1 MSESIRQKKFAR
13 LLQRELSEILQNK
26 IEGLEKTI
34 ITVSSVRVT
43 PDLSIARVYL
53 TAYPDAQLPAL
64 IRYLNDETGSVRY
77 MLAERIKDNVKSMP
91 SLVFFRDDSLE
102 TANSIDQLLAKAKET
117 ESNQDEEELKKQ
129 YKDLDDN

>member
-53 TAYPDAQLPAL
+53 TAFPDAQLPVL
-64 IRYLNDETGSVRY
+64 IRYLNDEKGSVRY
-77 MLAERIKDNVKSMP
+77 ILAERIKDNVKTMP
-91 SLVFFRDDSLE
+91 SLMFFKDDSLE
-102 TANSIDQLLAKAKET
+102 TANTIDQLLAKAKET

-129 YKDLDDN
+129 YKDLEDN

>member
-34 ITVSSVRVT
+34 VTVSSVRVT

-53 TAYPDAQLPAL
+53 TAFPDEQLPVL
-64 IRYLNDETGSVRY
+64 IRYLNDEAGSVRFI
-77 MLAERIKDNVKSMP
+77 LAERIKDNVKSMP
-91 SLVFFRDDSLE
+91 SLTFFRDDSLE
-102 TANSIDQLLAKAKET
+102 TANTIDQLLAKAKET
-117 ESNQDEEELKKQ
+117 ESKQDEEALKKQ
-129 YKDLDDN
+129 YKDLDDD